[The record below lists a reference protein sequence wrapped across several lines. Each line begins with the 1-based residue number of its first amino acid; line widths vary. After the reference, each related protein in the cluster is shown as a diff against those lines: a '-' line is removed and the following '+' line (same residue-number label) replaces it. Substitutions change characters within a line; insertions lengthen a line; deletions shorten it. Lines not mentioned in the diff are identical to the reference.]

1 MLDNMVNA
9 IKGILISC
17 DIPMAQFLISI
28 NDSMPNAHKFIVYI
42 LDDTHIYVQPDVGTM
57 LSKRLQEF
65 RDQNTFVKPLDA

>member
-1 MLDNMVNA
+1 MVCA
-9 IKGILISC
+9 FSDEVSLCDS

-28 NDSMPNAHKFIVYI
+28 NDSMPNAHKFIVYL

-65 RDQNTFVKPLDA
+65 RDQNTFVKPFES